1 MVISFARL
9 HGWLVFHQRPGL
21 TRGGRWVSHTQGN
34 GKGWPDL
41 CLVRGK
47 RLVFAELKIP
57 PNTTTP
63 EQDGWLSALRETP
76 AEVYLWT
83 PDHWQVITQI
93 LGR

>member
-1 MVISFARL
+1 MPS
-9 HGWLVFHQRPGL
+9 HSH
-21 TRGGRWVSHTQGN
+21 VS
-34 GKGWPDL
+34 
-41 CLVRGK
+41 
-47 RLVFAELKIP
+47 ALKPLPSIP